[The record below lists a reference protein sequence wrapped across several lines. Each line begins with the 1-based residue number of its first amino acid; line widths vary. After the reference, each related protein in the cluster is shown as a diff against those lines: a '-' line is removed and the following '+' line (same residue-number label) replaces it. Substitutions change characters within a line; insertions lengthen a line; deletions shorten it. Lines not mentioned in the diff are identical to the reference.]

1 MIFTVER
8 TVRFENVIRQVFC
21 TIQFILTGH
30 ETMEIWFEEALHVPY
45 RDALQTHGF
54 PSKTATFQYHSP
66 CRNGEDSYVGLRSL
80 SEGLMRLT

>member
-8 TVRFENVIRQVFC
+8 TVRFGECDPAGVLYYPVYFNWV
-21 TIQFILTGH
+21 H

-54 PSKTATFQYHSP
+54 PSKTATFQYHS
-66 CRNGEDSYVGLRSL
+66 CRNGKITLNLV
-80 SEGLMRLT
+80 